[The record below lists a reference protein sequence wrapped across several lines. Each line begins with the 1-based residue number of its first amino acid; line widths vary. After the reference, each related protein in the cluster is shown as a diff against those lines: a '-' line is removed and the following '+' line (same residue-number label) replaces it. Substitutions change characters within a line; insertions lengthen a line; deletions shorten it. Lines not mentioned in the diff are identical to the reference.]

1 MADIKTFD
9 GTVTPSDPLI
19 AKQKKDV
26 AEMRASLL
34 CCGDDPYTTKA
45 ALQKITILRIYHQMS
60 KVIRFLEMMDKIEA
74 KLYESLDY
82 TLESMDVESPTSW
95 LVLMKMQNQLQDNMI
110 ESHKMLQPYLDMLN
124 SAENF
129 VDVYEQEQ
137 IPENSIL
144 SQDSRDRLRI
154 AAQSVLENLDELD
167 AS

>member
-1 MADIKTFD
+1 
-9 GTVTPSDPLI
+9 
-19 AKQKKDV
+19 
-26 AEMRASLL
+26 
-34 CCGDDPYTTKA
+34 
-45 ALQKITILRIYHQMS
+45 
-60 KVIRFLEMMDKIEA
+60 MDKIEA

-82 TLESMDVESPTSW
+82 TLQSMDAESPTSW
-95 LVLMKMQNQLQDNMI
+95 LILMKMQNQLQDNMI

-137 IPENSIL
+137 IPDNSIL